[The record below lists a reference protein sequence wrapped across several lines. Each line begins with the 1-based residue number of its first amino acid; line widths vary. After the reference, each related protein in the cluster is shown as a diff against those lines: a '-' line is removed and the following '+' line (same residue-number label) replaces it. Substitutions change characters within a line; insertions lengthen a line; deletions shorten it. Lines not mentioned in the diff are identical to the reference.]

1 MKSYPTVRA
10 DNNPPQHS
18 RADIYPPQHSRADN
32 NPPRLPERKFIR
44 KRGYNYSNPGFY
56 FITINTQNKAHLF
69 GSILAERDSK
79 ARIIMPLTGVML
91 YTEAGKLALQCWE
104 DIPKHFPNV
113 VVHACVVMPNHLH
126 GLIEITDLD
135 TEKKSK
141 LGAIVRGLKIG
152 ITKWFRLNSDIE
164 KVWQRDYFERI
175 ISDPN
180 QFNNTKNYIEQNINK
195 WAKKELSHKLYC

>member
-1 MKSYPTVRA
+1 
-10 DNNPPQHS
+10 
-18 RADIYPPQHSRADN
+18 
-32 NPPRLPERKFIR
+32 
-44 KRGYNYSNPGFY
+44 
-56 FITINTQNKAHLF
+56 
-69 GSILAERDSK
+69 
-79 ARIIMPLTGVML
+79 
-91 YTEAGKLALQCWE
+91 
-104 DIPKHFPNV
+104 
-113 VVHACVVMPNHLH
+113 MPNHLH
-126 GLIEITDLD
+126 GLIEITDID